1 MFRLSDLDV
10 LGRIVGEAT
19 PTSFIFSCDPSSG
32 PPERWEYVIVESY
45 ERTSQGLERVFVLA
59 QVEKPV
65 SASVVLQPTTDHQA
79 VERIADMGVDRK
91 VAYAQARVLGYL
103 SDDGSVRIP
112 RRAILP
118 GKVVYRAPSSLLK
131 QFFSYGE
138 ASIELGSLIT
148 RPEVPVSISVQGL
161 RRHLAILAA
170 TGAGKS
176 NTAAVL
182 IEGLMEKGATVVI
195 LDPHADYVF
204 LGQTQDG
211 RPMEYVERVTVF
223 RNPGSTGRYSPS
235 QILAEVNEFTVRFTD
250 LEPED
255 LFGMLDIPQT
265 SIHIRRAISSALDF
279 LKESSGSYTASDLVE
294 RLNLTAEE
302 AEDHRLRL
310 AASSAAERVR
320 QRLLGLHIFGE
331 STTPWHEILRPW
343 HVSVIDLS
351 GVTGYAFDFTAT
363 KVLSDIYWAVS
374 SGKFRYPVF
383 LVLEEAHKIVPA
395 DKQTHSKRI
404 VNVIASEGRKFGI
417 YLVLISQRPC
427 KIDPDSLSMCQN
439 QIILSMVNPRDQEAV
454 RSAAE
459 RVSEELLHD
468 LPGLNVGEAVLV
480 GEFTRVPVTVKIK
493 RRKSKEG
500 GADIDVVQRLRA
512 AREEASMES
521 FEDVDI
527 PRGDEWD
534 KEI

>member
-1 MFRLSDLDV
+1 MFRLSELDI

-32 PPERWEYVIVESY
+32 PPERWEYVIVESH
-45 ERTSQGLERVFVLA
+45 ERTSQGMERVFVLA

-65 SASVVLQPTTDHQA
+65 SASMVLQPTTDHKA
-79 VERIADMGVDRK
+79 VERIAEMGVDRK

-103 SDDGSVRIP
+103 SDEGNVKIP
-112 RRAILP
+112 RRAIVP
-118 GKVVYRAPSSLLK
+118 GRLVYRAPSDLLK
-131 QFFSYGE
+131 KFFSYGE

-182 IEGLMEKGATVVI
+182 IEGLMEKGATIVI

-211 RPMEYVERVTVF
+211 RSMEYVERVTIF

-235 QILAEVNEFTVRFTD
+235 QILAEVSEFTIKFSD

-255 LFGMLDIPQT
+255 LFSMLDLPQT
-265 SIHIRRAISSALDF
+265 SVHIRGAISKAIDF
-279 LKESSGSYTASDLVE
+279 LKENRGSYTASDLVE
-294 RLNLTAEE
+294 KLNIMAEE
-302 AEDHRLRL
+302 EKDNRLRL

-320 QRLLGLHIFGE
+320 QRLLGLPIFGE
-331 STTPWHEILRPW
+331 STTPWHDILRPW

-395 DKQTHSKRI
+395 DRQTHSKRI

-439 QIILSMVNPRDQEAV
+439 QIILSMVNPKDQEAV

-459 RVSEELLHD
+459 RVSEELLRD

-493 RRKSKEG
+493 RRRSKEG
-500 GADIDVVQRLRA
+500 GADIDVVQRLKA
-512 AREEASMES
+512 AKEEAGIEG
-521 FEDVDI
+521 FEDVDM

-534 KEI
+534 KG